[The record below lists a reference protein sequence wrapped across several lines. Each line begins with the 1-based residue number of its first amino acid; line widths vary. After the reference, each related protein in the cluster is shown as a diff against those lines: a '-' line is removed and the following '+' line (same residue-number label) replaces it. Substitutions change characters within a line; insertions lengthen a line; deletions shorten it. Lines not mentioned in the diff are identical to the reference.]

1 QRHGSGCAARR
12 CGRPPPCLRLMVCPI
27 DAMSSAPVI
36 PFRLKQPE
44 ERRRWNNPHP
54 CPTMT
59 GMAWVAY
66 LVAVVFC
73 ALGALCVFSN
83 IFSIPGAWIM
93 LALAGII
100 EFCDQFY
107 LSPEHQQTFGWWV
120 LGVCL
125 GLVALS
131 EVLEFAAGAAG
142 AKSGGASR
150 RGMI

>member
-1 QRHGSGCAARR
+1 
-12 CGRPPPCLRLMVCPI
+12 
-27 DAMSSAPVI
+27 
-36 PFRLKQPE
+36 
-44 ERRRWNNPHP
+44 
-54 CPTMT
+54 MT
-59 GMAWVAY
+59 GMEWLAY

-73 ALGALCVFSN
+73 ALGALCVFSI

-93 LALAGII
+93 LALAGVI

-107 LSPEHQQTFGWWV
+107 LPPERQQTFGWWV

-142 AKSGGASR
+142 AKSGGQADAA
-150 RGMI
+150 